1 MDNFRNPKGNPPNNM
16 YKALIFQ
23 AAMAG
28 LCVVLCAVYCG
39 PMKRTEAY
47 REAALAREAVEL
59 SSAKQQDASSLS
71 GEKQQYLKVVTTTK
85 ATTD

>member
-1 MDNFRNPKGNPPNNM
+1 MDNFRDPKGDPANNM

-39 PMKRTEAY
+39 PMKRSEAY
-47 REAALAREAVEL
+47 REAALAREAAAAAAAAAAAL
-59 SSAKQQDASSLS
+59 SSEKSLDNSSLS
-71 GEKQQYLKVVTTTK
+71 GEKQ
-85 ATTD
+85 